1 MDLDAAITTVL
12 VVILIIT
19 PIITAVLLFFT
30 LRQRKKLD
38 ELMIKMDETARR
50 IEELNRENR
59 TAVSEELARQR
70 RMLAE
75 SLSDLNDNL
84 TRGVVNM
91 SKNRQ

>member
-30 LRQRKKLD
+30 LRQRRKLD

-59 TAVSEELARQR
+59 SAISEELARQR
-70 RMLAE
+70 RMLTE